1 MTGTTSPLTAEQLS
15 ATTLLRFAT
24 AGSVDDGKSTLVGRL
39 LHDSKSVLT
48 DQLEAVE
55 RASLGRGQ
63 DTPDLALLTD
73 GLRAEREQGITID
86 VAYRYFATARRRF
99 ILADTPG
106 HVQYTRNMVTG
117 ASTAELAVVLVDA
130 RNGVVEQTRRH
141 AAVAALL
148 RVPHVVLAVNKMD
161 LVDYA
166 EPVFAAIAKEF
177 TAYAASIGVAGWGS
191 GGVPQ
196 NDWCTAI
203 PISAL
208 AGDNVV
214 EPSAN
219 MDWYG
224 GPTVLEHLETVPVSH
239 DLTGCAARFPVQ
251 YVIRPQ
257 SAEHPDYRGYAGQIA
272 AGMLRV
278 GEAVT
283 VLPSGRTT
291 TITGIDAL
299 GRAVDTAWAP
309 QSVTLLLA
317 DDLDVSR
324 GDLIAPTATA
334 PPVTQ
339 DIRATVCHLHERP
352 LRIGERVL
360 LKHATRTVKAIVK
373 ALPYRI
379 DLSSGLAREHDPAQ
393 LAVNDIGAV
402 VLRTAEP
409 LPMDAYA
416 DSRLTGSFLLIDP
429 ADGTTLTAGMAGE
442 AFAELEPA
450 AAAAE
455 DDEGWDF

>member
-1 MTGTTSPLTAEQLS
+1 MTSSTEQPAEQLS

-39 LHDSKSVLT
+39 LHDSKSVLA

-55 RASLGRGQ
+55 HASRSRGQ
-63 DTPDLALLTD
+63 EAPDLALLTD

-117 ASTAELAVVLVDA
+117 ASTAELTVILVDA

-141 AAVAALL
+141 AAIAALL

-161 LVDYA
+161 LVGYE
-166 EPVFAAIAKEF
+166 EPVFASIAEEF
-177 TAYAASIGVAGWGS
+177 TAYASEL
-191 GGVPQ
+191 GVPEI
-196 NDWCTAI
+196 TAI

-214 EPSAN
+214 DVSAN

-239 DLTGCAARFPVQ
+239 DLTSCHARFPVQ

-257 SAEHPDYRGYAGQIA
+257 TAEHPDYRGYAGQIA
-272 AGMLRV
+272 AGTFRV
-278 GEAVT
+278 GESVT
-283 VLPSGRTT
+283 VLPSGRTSR
-291 TITGIDAL
+291 IAGIDLL
-299 GRAVDTAWAP
+299 GAPVDVAWTP
-309 QSVTLLLA
+309 QSVTLLLE
-317 DDLDVSR
+317 DDIDVSR
-324 GDLIAPTATA
+324 GDIVVPRDDAPAT
-334 PPVTQ
+334 TQ
-339 DIRATVCHLHERP
+339 DVEATVCHVADTP
-352 LRIGERVL
+352 LSVGARVL
-360 LKHATRTVKAIVK
+360 LKHTTRTVKAIVK
-373 ALPYRI
+373 EIPSRLTLD
-379 DLSSGLAREHDPAQ
+379 DLSQHPAPGQ
-393 LAVNDIGAV
+393 LVANDIGRV
-402 VLRTAEP
+402 RVRTAEP
-409 LPMDAYA
+409 LALDAYA
-416 DSRLTGSFLLIDP
+416 DSRRTGSFLLIDP
-429 ADGTTLTAGMAGE
+429 ADGTTLAAGMAGE
-442 AFAELEPA
+442 SFA
-450 AAAAE
+450 AAVPAQVQ

>member
-1 MTGTTSPLTAEQLS
+1 QSAERLS

-55 RASLGRGQ
+55 DASRKRGQ
-63 DTPDLALLTD
+63 EAPDLALLTD

-86 VAYRYFATARRRF
+86 VAYRYFATTRRRF

-166 EPVFAAIAKEF
+166 EPVFAAIAEEF
-177 TAYAASIGVAGWGS
+177 TAYAASL
-191 GGVPQ
+191 GVPEI
-196 NDWCTAI
+196 TAI

-214 EPSAN
+214 EPSSH

-224 GPTVLEHLETVPVSH
+224 GPT
-239 DLTGCAARFPVQ
+239 
-251 YVIRPQ
+251 
-257 SAEHPDYRGYAGQIA
+257 
-272 AGMLRV
+272 
-278 GEAVT
+278 
-283 VLPSGRTT
+283 
-291 TITGIDAL
+291 
-299 GRAVDTAWAP
+299 
-309 QSVTLLLA
+309 
-317 DDLDVSR
+317 
-324 GDLIAPTATA
+324 
-334 PPVTQ
+334 
-339 DIRATVCHLHERP
+339 
-352 LRIGERVL
+352 
-360 LKHATRTVKAIVK
+360 
-373 ALPYRI
+373 
-379 DLSSGLAREHDPAQ
+379 
-393 LAVNDIGAV
+393 
-402 VLRTAEP
+402 
-409 LPMDAYA
+409 
-416 DSRLTGSFLLIDP
+416 
-429 ADGTTLTAGMAGE
+429 
-442 AFAELEPA
+442 
-450 AAAAE
+450 
-455 DDEGWDF
+455 

>member
-1 MTGTTSPLTAEQLS
+1 MTSTAGPLTAEQLS

-55 RASLGRGQ
+55 RASLSRGQ
-63 DTPDLALLTD
+63 DAPDLALLTD

-117 ASTAELAVVLVDA
+117 ASTASLAVVLVDA

-166 EPVFAAIAKEF
+166 EPVFAAIAEEF
-177 TAYAASIGVAGWGS
+177 TAYAASL
-191 GGVPQ
+191 GVPEIV
-196 NDWCTAI
+196 AI

-214 EPSAN
+214 EPSAH

-239 DLTGCAARFPVQ
+239 DLTVSLSAAGAAAPSPARFPVQ

-257 SAEHPDYRGYAGQIA
+257 SAEHPDYRGYAGQLA
-272 AGMLRV
+272 SGVLRV
-278 GEAVT
+278 GERVT

-291 TITGIDAL
+291 TISGIDAL
-299 GRAVDTAWAP
+299 GHAVDTAWAP
-309 QSVTLLLA
+309 QSVTVLLA

-324 GDLIAPTATA
+324 GDLIAPTASA
-334 PPVTQ
+334 PAVTQ

-352 LRIGERVL
+352 LRVGERVL

-379 DLSSGLAREHDPAQ
+379 DLSSGLAREEE
-393 LAVNDIGAV
+393 
-402 VLRTAEP
+402 RRS
-409 LPMDAYA
+409 
-416 DSRLTGSFLLIDP
+416 SRS
-429 ADGTTLTAGMAGE
+429 TTSAWWCCGPRSRCRWTPTPTRG
-442 AFAELEPA
+442 
-450 AAAAE
+450 
-455 DDEGWDF
+455 

>member
-1 MTGTTSPLTAEQLS
+1 MSTTTSAAAEELAGLS

-55 RASLGRGQ
+55 LASKSRGAAE
-63 DTPDLALLTD
+63 PDLALLTD

-86 VAYRYFATARRRF
+86 VAYRYFATPRRRF

-117 ASTAELAVVLVDA
+117 ASTADLAVVLVDA
-130 RNGVVEQTRRH
+130 RNGVIEQTRRH

-161 LVDYA
+161 LVDY
-166 EPVFAAIAKEF
+166 EETVFAKIAEEF
-177 TAYAASIGVAGWGS
+177 TAYAGQL
-191 GGVPQ
+191 GVPEI
-196 NDWCTAI
+196 TAI

-239 DLTGCAARFPVQ
+239 DLTSCHARLPVQ

-257 SAEHPDYRGYAGQIA
+257 TAEHPDYRGYAGQIA
-272 AGMLRV
+272 AGTFRV
-278 GEAVT
+278 GESVT
-283 VLPSGRTT
+283 VLPSGRTSKV
-291 TITGIDAL
+291 TGIDLL
-299 GRAVDTAWAP
+299 GTAVDVAWTP
-309 QSVTLLLA
+309 QSVTLLLE
-317 DDLDVSR
+317 DDIDISR
-324 GDLIAPTATA
+324 GDLIVPSHDAPATS
-334 PPVTQ
+334 Q
-339 DIRATVCHLHERP
+339 DIEATVCHVADTP
-352 LRIGERVL
+352 LVVGQRVL
-360 LKHATRTVKAIVK
+360 LKHTTRTVKAIVK
-373 ALPYRI
+373 EIPSRLTLD
-379 DLSSGLAREHDPAQ
+379 DLSQHPEPGQ
-393 LAVNDIGAV
+393 LVANDIGRV
-402 VLRTAEP
+402 KVRIAEA
-409 LPMDAYA
+409 LAIDSYA
-416 DSRLTGSFLLIDP
+416 DSRRTGSFLLVDP
-429 ADGTTLTAGMAGE
+429 ADGTTLAAGMAGE
-442 AFAELEPA
+442 SFAS
-450 AAAAE
+450 AE
-455 DDEGWDF
+455 DPKALVDEEGWDF

>member
-1 MTGTTSPLTAEQLS
+1 MSTTVENS
-15 ATTLLRFAT
+15 ATSLLRFAT

-39 LHDSKSVLT
+39 LHDSKSVLA

-55 RASLGRGQ
+55 HASRNRGQ
-63 DTPDLALLTD
+63 DAPDLALLTD

-86 VAYRYFATARRRF
+86 VAYRYFATPRRRF

-161 LVDYA
+161 LVGYA
-166 EPVFAAIAKEF
+166 EPVFAAIAEEF
-177 TAYAASIGVAGWGS
+177 TAYAASLGVKDVVA
-191 GGVPQ
+191 V
-196 NDWCTAI
+196 

-214 EPSAN
+214 EPSAH

-224 GPTVLEHLETVPVSH
+224 GPTLLEHLETVPVGS
-239 DLTGCAARFPVQ
+239 DPSEEPARFPVQ

-257 SAEHPDYRGYAGQIA
+257 TEEHPDYRGYAGQLA
-272 AGMLRV
+272 SGVLRV
-278 GEAVT
+278 GDAVT

-291 TITGIDAL
+291 TVAGIDAL
-299 GRAVDTAWAP
+299 GRSTDIAWAP
-309 QSVTLLLA
+309 QSVTVRLA
-317 DDLDVSR
+317 DDIDVSR
-324 GDLIAPTATA
+324 GDLLAAGPAPVPTKD
-334 PPVTQ
+334 VE
-339 DIRATVCHLHERP
+339 ATVCHLSERP
-352 LRIGERVL
+352 LLPGAKVL
-360 LKHATRTVKAIVK
+360 LKHTTRTVRALVK
-373 ALPYRI
+373 EISYRI
-379 DLSSGLAREHDPAQ
+379 DIDSLDRRPGTEGLQ
-393 LAVNDIGAV
+393 VNDIGHV

-409 LPMDAYA
+409 LSLDDYSAN
-416 DSRLTGSFLLIDP
+416 RRTGSFLLIDP

-442 AFAELEPA
+442 AFGAVPGTATTDVPDE
-450 AAAAE
+450 E
-455 DDEGWDF
+455 DWV

>member
-1 MTGTTSPLTAEQLS
+1 MTTVTQHADQLS
-15 ATTLLRFAT
+15 TTTLLRFAT

-55 RASLGRGQ
+55 HASRNRGQ
-63 DTPDLALLTD
+63 EAPDLALLTD

-86 VAYRYFATARRRF
+86 VAYRYFATPRRRF

-166 EPVFAAIAKEF
+166 EPVFAAIAEEF
-177 TAYAASIGVAGWGS
+177 TAYAASL
-191 GGVPQ
+191 GVPEI
-196 NDWCTAI
+196 TAI

-214 EPSAN
+214 EPSAH

-239 DLTGCAARFPVQ
+239 DLTACHARFPVQ

-257 SAEHPDYRGYAGQIA
+257 TAEHPDYRG
-272 AGMLRV
+272 
-278 GEAVT
+278 
-283 VLPSGRTT
+283 
-291 TITGIDAL
+291 
-299 GRAVDTAWAP
+299 
-309 QSVTLLLA
+309 
-317 DDLDVSR
+317 
-324 GDLIAPTATA
+324 
-334 PPVTQ
+334 
-339 DIRATVCHLHERP
+339 
-352 LRIGERVL
+352 
-360 LKHATRTVKAIVK
+360 
-373 ALPYRI
+373 
-379 DLSSGLAREHDPAQ
+379 
-393 LAVNDIGAV
+393 
-402 VLRTAEP
+402 
-409 LPMDAYA
+409 
-416 DSRLTGSFLLIDP
+416 
-429 ADGTTLTAGMAGE
+429 
-442 AFAELEPA
+442 
-450 AAAAE
+450 
-455 DDEGWDF
+455 

>member
-1 MTGTTSPLTAEQLS
+1 MTSTASPLTAEQLS

-55 RASLGRGQ
+55 RASLVRGQ
-63 DTPDLALLTD
+63 EAPDLALLTD

-166 EPVFAAIAKEF
+166 EPVFAAIAEEF
-177 TAYAASIGVAGWGS
+177 TAYAASL
-191 GGVPQ
+191 GVP
-196 NDWCTAI
+196 DVAAI

-239 DLTGCAARFPVQ
+239 DLTDCPPRFPVQ

-257 SAEHPDYRGYAGQIA
+257 TAEHPDYRGYAGQIA
-272 AGMLRV
+272 SGMLRV
-278 GEAVT
+278 GDPVT

-291 TITGIDAL
+291 TIAGIDAL
-299 GRAVDTAWAP
+299 GESVDTAWAP
-309 QSVTLLLA
+309 QSVTVLLA

-324 GDLIAPTATA
+324 GDLIALTATA

-379 DLSSGLAREHDPAQ
+379 DLSHSLTHEENPAE
-393 LAVNDIGAV
+393 LEVNDIGAIL
-402 VLRTAEP
+402 LRTSEP
-409 LPMDAYA
+409 LPMDLYA

-429 ADGTTLTAGMAGE
+429 NDGTTLTAGMAGE
-442 AFAELEPA
+442 AFAAEPA
-450 AAAAE
+450 PQAPAA
-455 DDEGWDF
+455 DDDGWDF

>member
-1 MTGTTSPLTAEQLS
+1 MSTTTAEELAGLS

-39 LHDSKSVLT
+39 LHDSKSVLA

-55 RASLGRGQ
+55 HASRNRGQ
-63 DTPDLALLTD
+63 EAPDLALLTD

-86 VAYRYFATARRRF
+86 VAYRYFATPRRRF

-117 ASTAELAVVLVDA
+117 ASTADLAVVLVDA
-130 RNGVVEQTRRH
+130 RNGVIEQTRRH

-161 LVDYA
+161 LVGY
-166 EPVFAAIAKEF
+166 EEQVFARIAEEF
-177 TAYAASIGVAGWGS
+177 TAYAGDL
-191 GGVPQ
+191 GVPEI
-196 NDWCTAI
+196 TAI

-239 DLTGCAARFPVQ
+239 DLTGCHARLPVQ

-257 SAEHPDYRGYAGQIA
+257 TAEHPDYRGYAGQIA
-272 AGMLRV
+272 AGTFRV
-278 GEAVT
+278 GESVT
-283 VLPSGRTT
+283 VLPSGRTSKVA
-291 TITGIDAL
+291 GIDLL
-299 GRAVDTAWAP
+299 GKAVDVAWTP
-309 QSVTLLLA
+309 QSITLRLA
-317 DDLDVSR
+317 DDIDVSR
-324 GDLIAPTATA
+324 GDLIVPSDDAPATS
-334 PPVTQ
+334 Q
-339 DIRATVCHLHERP
+339 DVEATVCHVADSP
-352 LRIGERVL
+352 LTVGQRVL
-360 LKHATRTVKAIVK
+360 LKHTTRTVKAIVK
-373 ALPYRI
+373 EIPSRLTLD
-379 DLSSGLAREHDPAQ
+379 DLSQHPEPGQ
-393 LAVNDIGAV
+393 LVANDIGRV
-402 VLRTAEP
+402 KVRLAEA
-409 LPMDAYA
+409 LAIDSYA
-416 DSRLTGSFLLIDP
+416 HSRRTGSFLLIDP
-429 ADGTTLTAGMAGE
+429 SDGTTLAAGMAGE
-442 AFAELEPA
+442 AFAQPEDTTESA
-450 AAAAE
+450 NSTA

>member
-1 MTGTTSPLTAEQLS
+1 MSTTTTDQLAGIS

-55 RASLGRGQ
+55 HASRSRGQ
-63 DTPDLALLTD
+63 ETPDLALLTD

-166 EPVFAAIAKEF
+166 EPVFAAIAEEF
-177 TAYAASIGVAGWGS
+177 TAYAASL
-191 GGVPQ
+191 GVPEI
-196 NDWCTAI
+196 TAI

-239 DLTGCAARFPVQ
+239 DLTGCHARLPVQ

-257 SAEHPDYRGYAGQIA
+257 TAEHPDYRGYAGQIA
-272 AGMLRV
+272 AGTFRV
-278 GEAVT
+278 GEQVT
-283 VLPSGRTT
+283 VLPAGRTSK
-291 TITGIDAL
+291 IAGIDLL
-299 GRAVDTAWAP
+299 GESVDIAWTP
-309 QSVTLLLA
+309 QSVTLLLE
-317 DDLDVSR
+317 DDIDISR
-324 GDLIAPTATA
+324 GDLIVPSGDAPAT
-334 PPVTQ
+334 TQ
-339 DIRATVCHLHERP
+339 DVEATVCHVADQP
-352 LRIGERVL
+352 LTVGQRVL
-360 LKHATRTVKAIVK
+360 LKHTTRTVKAIVK
-373 ALPYRI
+373 EIPSRLTLD
-379 DLSSGLAREHDPAQ
+379 DLSQHPNPGHLVA
-393 LAVNDIGAV
+393 NDIGLV
-402 VLRTAEP
+402 KVRTAEP
-409 LPMDAYA
+409 LALDSYA
-416 DSRLTGSFLLIDP
+416 DSRRTGSFLLIDP
-429 ADGTTLTAGMAGE
+429 ADGTTLAAGMAGDSFATTAE
-442 AFAELEPA
+442 AVHVA
-450 AAAAE
+450 

>member
-1 MTGTTSPLTAEQLS
+1 MTSTTEPTEPLSVEQLS

-39 LHDSKSVLT
+39 LHDSKSILT

-55 RASLGRGQ
+55 HASRNRGQ

-117 ASTAELAVVLVDA
+117 ASTADLAVVLVDA
-130 RNGVVEQTRRH
+130 RNGVIEQTRRH

-161 LVDYA
+161 LVGY
-166 EPVFAAIAKEF
+166 EESVFAAIAEEF
-177 TAYAASIGVAGWGS
+177 TAYASEL
-191 GGVPQ
+191 GVPEI
-196 NDWCTAI
+196 TAI

-239 DLTGCAARFPVQ
+239 DLAHCHARLPVQ

-257 SAEHPDYRGYAGQIA
+257 TAEHPDYRGYAGQIA
-272 AGMLRV
+272 AGTFRV
-278 GEAVT
+278 GEQVT

-291 TITGIDAL
+291 TISGIDLL
-299 GRAVDTAWAP
+299 GKPVDAAWTT
-309 QSVTLLLA
+309 QSVTVLLA
-317 DDLDVSR
+317 DDVDVSR
-324 GDLIAPTATA
+324 GDLLVPSKDAPAT
-334 PPVTQ
+334 TQ
-339 DIRATVCHLHERP
+339 DVEATVCHVADEP
-352 LRIGERVL
+352 LAVGHRVL
-360 LKHATRTVKAIVK
+360 LKHGTRTVKAIVK
-373 ALPYRI
+373 DIPSRLTLD
-379 DLSSGLAREHDPAQ
+379 DLSLHPHPGRLVA
-393 LAVNDIGAV
+393 NDIGRV
-402 VLRTAEP
+402 KIRTAEP
-409 LPMDAYA
+409 LPLDAYA
-416 DSRLTGSFLLIDP
+416 DSRRTGAFILIDP
-429 ADGTTLTAGMAGE
+429 ADGTTLTAGMVGE
-442 AFAELEPA
+442 SFAAPQPVKDES
-450 AAAAE
+450 
-455 DDEGWDF
+455 DDDGWDF

>member
-1 MTGTTSPLTAEQLS
+1 MSTTTAAEELAGLS

-55 RASLGRGQ
+55 HASRSRGSAE
-63 DTPDLALLTD
+63 PDLALLTD

-86 VAYRYFATARRRF
+86 VAYRYFATPRRRF

-117 ASTAELAVVLVDA
+117 ASTADLAVVLVDA
-130 RNGVVEQTRRH
+130 RNGVIEQTRRH

-161 LVDYA
+161 LVEYK
-166 EPVFAAIAKEF
+166 ESVFAAIAEEF
-177 TAYAASIGVAGWGS
+177 TAYAGHL
-191 GGVPQ
+191 GVPEI
-196 NDWCTAI
+196 TAI

-239 DLTGCAARFPVQ
+239 DLTSCHARLPVQ

-257 SAEHPDYRGYAGQIA
+257 TAEHPDYRGYAGQIA
-272 AGMLRV
+272 AGTFRV
-278 GEAVT
+278 GESVT
-283 VLPSGRTT
+283 VLPSGRTSK
-291 TITGIDAL
+291 IAGIDLL
-299 GRAVDTAWAP
+299 GQAVDVAWTP
-309 QSVTLLLA
+309 QSITLLLE
-317 DDLDVSR
+317 DDIDISR
-324 GDLIAPTATA
+324 GDLIVPSGDAPATS
-334 PPVTQ
+334 Q
-339 DIRATVCHLHERP
+339 DVEATVCHVADTP
-352 LRIGERVL
+352 LTVGQRVL
-360 LKHATRTVKAIVK
+360 LKHTTRTVKAIVK
-373 ALPYRI
+373 EIPSRLTLD
-379 DLSSGLAREHDPAQ
+379 DLSQHPDPGQ
-393 LAVNDIGAV
+393 LVANDIGLV
-402 VLRTAEP
+402 KVRTAEP
-409 LPMDAYA
+409 LALDSYA
-416 DSRLTGSFLLIDP
+416 DSRRTGSFLLIDP
-429 ADGTTLTAGMAGE
+429 ADGTTLAAGMAGE
-442 AFAELEPA
+442 SFAS
-450 AAAAE
+450 AE
-455 DDEGWDF
+455 DPKSLVDDEGWDF

>member
-1 MTGTTSPLTAEQLS
+1 MSTDTATDQATS
-15 ATTLLRFAT
+15 LLRFAT

-39 LHDSKSVLT
+39 LHDSKSVLA

-63 DTPDLALLTD
+63 DAPDLALLTD

-86 VAYRYFATARRRF
+86 VAHRYFATPRRRF

-161 LVDYA
+161 LVGYA
-166 EPVFAAIAKEF
+166 ESAFAAIAGEF
-177 TAYAASIGVAGWGS
+177 GAYAASL
-191 GGVPQ
+191 GVP
-196 NDWCTAI
+196 DVTAI

-214 EPSAN
+214 TPSAH

-224 GPTVLEHLETVPVSH
+224 GPTVLEHLETVPVGS
-239 DLTGCAARFPVQ
+239 DPTDEPARFPVQ

-257 SAEHPDYRGYAGQIA
+257 TAAHPDYRGYAGQVA
-272 AGMLRV
+272 SGVLRV
-278 GEAVT
+278 GEPVT
-283 VLPSGRTT
+283 VLPSGRTS
-291 TITGIDAL
+291 TIAAIDGLA
-299 GRAVDTAWAP
+299 GPVDVAWAP
-309 QSVTLLLA
+309 QSVTLRLA

-324 GDLIAPTATA
+324 GDLIAPTGTA
-334 PPVTQ
+334 PGTTRDVE
-339 DIRATVCHLHERP
+339 ATVCHVADRP
-352 LRIGERVL
+352 LRVGDRVL
-360 LKHATRTVKAIVK
+360 LKHTTRTVKALVK
-373 ALPYRI
+373 AVPSRLALD
-379 DLSSGLAREHDPAQ
+379 DLTQHPDPGELAA
-393 LAVNDIGAV
+393 NDIGRV

-409 LPMDAYA
+409 LALDTYA
-416 DSRLTGSFLLIDP
+416 DSRRTGSFLLIDP
-429 ADGTTLTAGMAGE
+429 ADGTTLTAGMAGT
-442 AFAELEPA
+442 AFAAKTPVA
-450 AAAAE
+450 AA
-455 DDEGWDF
+455 DDGWDFQ